1 MTKLEISPNQLDEW
15 KKDPQTGKPNPKSIS
30 EAMSMKPAIDNGLYK
45 NAMRP
50 DLKKGEPN
58 LDFKVIQNDDSF
70 GWLDIKTPIAP
81 IFNSVSYQ
89 ARAIAEKTNLY
100 NGNTE
105 VLRNVHEITSATKPD
120 RFWKPVRFDS
130 TYREI
135 ISCTFLIDLKN
146 LQQTSDKAQFATDL
160 HQNINA
166 DKLKKVF
173 IINN

>member
-1 MTKLEISPNQLDEW
+1 MTKLEISQNQLDEW

-30 EAMSMKPAIDNGLYK
+30 EAMSMKQAIENGLYK

-58 LDFKVIQNDDSF
+58 LDFKVIQNDGSI
-70 GWLDIKTPIAP
+70 GWLDVKTPIAP
-81 IFNSVSYQ
+81 IFNSVSHQ

-100 NGNTE
+100 NGDTE
-105 VLRNVHEITSATKPD
+105 V
-120 RFWKPVRFDS
+120 
-130 TYREI
+130 
-135 ISCTFLIDLKN
+135 LIDLKN

-160 HQNINA
+160 HQKINA
-166 DKLKKVF
+166 NKLKKVF